1 MTYNKLK
8 LNEDKR
14 ELLVMSSKFRSRSMV
29 TSIRLGTETIQHR
42 PFVRNLGVILDQ
54 DIASDKHI
62 RMICKTSQ
70 YHLCNMRNIRKFSDQ
85 CSANTLRYGQFRSDS
100 YENDE
105 QSSASENSSSTKR
118 IRSASDSGTE
128 ELTESQSNAGCSQNL
143 VLTVTDP
150 KLL

>member
-14 ELLVMSSKFRSRSMV
+14 ELLVMSSQFRSRSMV

-85 CSANTLRYGQFRSDS
+85 CSANTLVHSFVTSNIDYCNAFLFGLPKYQISRLQLVVNTAVRVV
-100 YENDE
+100 
-105 QSSASENSSSTKR
+105 TLTRKR
-118 IRSASDSGTE
+118 DRITPVMKS
-128 ELTESQSNAGCSQNL
+128 LHW
-143 VLTVTDP
+143 
-150 KLL
+150 

>member
-29 TSIRLGTETIQHR
+29 TSIQLGTETIQHR

-85 CSANTLRYGQFRSDS
+85 CSADTLVHSFVTSNIDYCNAFLFGLPKYQISRLQLVVNTAARVVT
-100 YENDE
+100 
-105 QSSASENSSSTKR
+105 NSQT
-118 IRSASDSGTE
+118 
-128 ELTESQSNAGCSQNL
+128 
-143 VLTVTDP
+143 
-150 KLL
+150 